1 MTIAD
6 QRIAAWLSQYVKAP
20 TPTELLPASPDWIRD
35 GLALLIGEGV
45 MSAGEAL
52 LECAL
57 EYNAI
62 IPREYFPEG
71 TDCHGPGGP
80 SQ

>member
-20 TPTELLPASPDWIRD
+20 TPTELLPASPEWIRD
-35 GLALLIGEGV
+35 GLALVIESGV
-45 MSAGEAL
+45 MTENEAI

-71 TDCHGPGGP
+71 TDCRGPCGP